1 LYIAMLIAA
10 TPDVEILRSAV
21 AVAHRVVW
29 ATVTTVDGRGRPR
42 SRVVHPV
49 WSIADDGRVEGW
61 ITTRRTPVKV
71 RHLAGNPHVA
81 CSYLA
86 GDHDVAAFDCIA
98 EWVDDLATR
107 RRVWDLC
114 AALPP
119 PAGFDPA
126 AIFPDGP
133 EGADFALLRL
143 RPYRVLVGLAVD
155 LARGERPR
163 VWRASEGQVGGAATR
178 SSENP

>member
-1 LYIAMLIAA
+1 MA
-10 TPDVEILRSAV
+10 TSTVHEPDTLHAAV

-42 SRVVHPV
+42 SRVMHPV
-49 WSIADDGRVEGW
+49 WSPRGDGTVEGW
-61 ITTRRTPVKV
+61 VTTRRTPVKV
-71 RHLAGNPHVA
+71 RHLAANPHVG

-86 GDHDVAAFDCIA
+86 VDHDTAAFDCTA
-98 EWVDDLATR
+98 EWVDDPATR
-107 RRVWDLC
+107 RHAWAVC
-114 AALPP
+114 ARTPA

-126 AIFPDGP
+126 TIFPDGP
-133 EGADFALLRL
+133 DGADFALLRL
-143 RPYRVLVGLAVD
+143 RPYRVVVGRAVD

-163 VWRASEGQVGGAATR
+163 VWRAPDGDVAYALTS